1 MAPLFTWNDSYSVKV
16 ALCDAQHK
24 RLFAIIN
31 ELADAMRMGK
41 GQDVVS
47 TTVKEL
53 LDYTRS
59 HFNAEEGLLKKTNYP
74 QLGPH
79 QELHRK
85 FVAEVETLEK
95 QTREGKLA
103 DPVRML
109 AMLRDWLVN
118 HIQKTDQQYS
128 GHLNA
133 AGIR

>member
-1 MAPLFTWNDSYSVKV
+1 MAPLFTWNDTYSVKV

-41 GQDVVS
+41 GKDVIGK
-47 TTVKEL
+47 TVKEL

-59 HFNAEEGLLKKTNYP
+59 HFQAEEGLLKKTSYP
-74 QLGPH
+74 QLAAH
-79 QELHRK
+79 QELHAK
-85 FVAEVETLEK
+85 FVAEVEGLEK

-103 DPVRML
+103 DPVKML

-128 GHLNA
+128 AHLNG
-133 AGIR
+133 AGVH